1 MMKKILVAG
10 LFLSMSLFLA
20 VLTGTTALAQDTTVK
35 LVDTVTTALEYSPRL
50 QVLEANQEAIGYERD
65 RAQGGYYP
73 QVDVAFAY
81 GIEAH
86 SDRLTRDGN
95 VTQSGG
101 REHNFYD
108 RLEGSIRLSQLLY
121 DGKETRS
128 LVEIEEAKLVSAG
141 YRTFDNAEAIAL
153 DAIIAHMEVFRQR
166 ELVGLAEKNVNDHLE
181 ILDKLEA
188 PGRRR
193 RKHR

>member
-1 MMKKILVAG
+1 MMKKILVTG
-10 LFLSMSLFLA
+10 LFLSMSLFLV

-81 GIEAH
+81 GLEAH

-95 VTQSGG
+95 ASSQEAENITSTTVSKDQSAF
-101 REHNFYD
+101 HNYSTTAKKP
-108 RLEGSIRLSQLLY
+108 GVLL
-121 DGKETRS
+121 K
-128 LVEIEEAKLVSAG
+128 
-141 YRTFDNAEAIAL
+141 
-153 DAIIAHMEVFRQR
+153 
-166 ELVGLAEKNVNDHLE
+166 
-181 ILDKLEA
+181 
-188 PGRRR
+188 
-193 RKHR
+193 